1 METTIP
7 TAATRPTRRRV
18 RLLTVLAATVA
29 TLLGWVIAVPLAG
42 VELTA
47 RTGSDVQRVTP
58 VAVAV
63 STLLA
68 GLAGWALLA
77 LLERLTARARTV
89 WTVVAALV
97 LLVSLLG
104 PLGGGVGRRGDA
116 DAGGVSPG
124 RGHGADHRPAPRRR
138 VTGPGRRDGGRRPGP
153 QN

>member
-7 TAATRPTRRRV
+7 TAVTRPTRRRV

-89 WTVVAALV
+89 WTAVAALV

-104 PLGGGVGRRGDA
+104 PLGGGVGRA
-116 DAGGVSPG
+116 ATLTLVAFHLVAGTVLITGL
-124 RGHGADHRPAPRRR
+124 RRAA
-138 VTGPGRRDGGRRPGP
+138 G
-153 QN
+153 

>member
-7 TAATRPTRRRV
+7 TAVTRPNRRRD
-18 RLLTVLAATVA
+18 RLLTVFAATA
-29 TLLGWVIAVPLAG
+29 AALLGWVVAVPLAG

-47 RTGSDVQRVTP
+47 RVGSDVQRVTP
-58 VAVAV
+58 AAVAV

-104 PLGGGVGRRGDA
+104 PLGGGVGQAATLTLVAFHLVAGTVLITGLRRGA
-116 DAGGVSPG
+116 A
-124 RGHGADHRPAPRRR
+124 A
-138 VTGPGRRDGGRRPGP
+138 
-153 QN
+153 

>member
-7 TAATRPTRRRV
+7 TAATRPTRRRA

-29 TLLGWVIAVPLAG
+29 TLLGWVVAVPLAG

-68 GLAGWALLA
+68 GLSGWALLA

-89 WTVVAALV
+89 WTVVAGLV

-104 PLGGGVGRRGDA
+104 PLSGGVGGAATLTLVAFHLVAGTVLIIGLRRA
-116 DAGGVSPG
+116 A
-124 RGHGADHRPAPRRR
+124 A
-138 VTGPGRRDGGRRPGP
+138 
-153 QN
+153 

>member
-29 TLLGWVIAVPLAG
+29 TLLGWVVAVPLAG

-68 GLAGWALLA
+68 GLSGWALLA

-89 WTVVAALV
+89 WTVVAGLV

-104 PLGGGVGRRGDA
+104 PLGGGVGRAATLTLVAFHLVAGTVLITGLRRGA
-116 DAGGVSPG
+116 A
-124 RGHGADHRPAPRRR
+124 A
-138 VTGPGRRDGGRRPGP
+138 
-153 QN
+153 

>member
-7 TAATRPTRRRV
+7 TAVTRPTRRRV

-89 WTVVAALV
+89 WTAVAALV

-104 PLGGGVGRRGDA
+104 PLGGGVGRA
-116 DAGGVSPG
+116 AMLTLVAFHLVAGTVLITGL
-124 RGHGADHRPAPRRR
+124 RRAA
-138 VTGPGRRDGGRRPGP
+138 G
-153 QN
+153 

>member
-42 VELTA
+42 VELSA

-63 STLLA
+63 STLFA

-77 LLERLTARARTV
+77 LLERLTARARPV
-89 WTVVAALV
+89 WTVVATLV

-104 PLGGGVGRRGDA
+104 PLGGGVGRPA
-116 DAGGVSPG
+116 TLTLVAFHLVAGTVLITGL
-124 RGHGADHRPAPRRR
+124 RRAA
-138 VTGPGRRDGGRRPGP
+138 G
-153 QN
+153 

>member
-29 TLLGWVIAVPLAG
+29 TLLGWVVAVPLAG
-42 VELTA
+42 VDLTA
-47 RTGSDVQRVTP
+47 RTGSDVQRVTS

-68 GLAGWALLA
+68 GLSGWALLA

-89 WTVVAALV
+89 WTVVAGLV

-104 PLGGGVGRRGDA
+104 PLSGGVGRA
-116 DAGGVSPG
+116 ATLTLVAFHLVAGTVLITGL
-124 RGHGADHRPAPRRR
+124 RRAAA
-138 VTGPGRRDGGRRPGP
+138 
-153 QN
+153 